1 MILAVDPGSQKCG
14 LAILDSS
21 SKVLE
26 KAICATANVAENVS
40 ALAIKYKVDAI
51 VIGRGTNSKKI
62 HDEVAKNNPHKKIL
76 FTKESH
82 STLEARKIYWHDN
95 PPKGLLKLIPT
106 SLLFP
111 PVPIDDYA
119 AVVLGERYLK
129 G

>member
-1 MILAVDPGSQKCG
+1 MILAIDPGSQKCG
-14 LAILDSS
+14 LAVIDSS

-26 KAICATANVAENVS
+26 KAIGATANVADNVS
-40 ALAIKYKVDAI
+40 ALVSKYKVD
-51 VIGRGTNSKKI
+51 VIILGEGTNSKKI
-62 HDEVAKNNPHKKIL
+62 HEEIIKGLPRSNVVFA
-76 FTKESH
+76 KESY
-82 STLEARKIYWHDN
+82 STLDARKKYWHDN
-95 PPKGLLKLIPT
+95 PPKGLLKLIPA